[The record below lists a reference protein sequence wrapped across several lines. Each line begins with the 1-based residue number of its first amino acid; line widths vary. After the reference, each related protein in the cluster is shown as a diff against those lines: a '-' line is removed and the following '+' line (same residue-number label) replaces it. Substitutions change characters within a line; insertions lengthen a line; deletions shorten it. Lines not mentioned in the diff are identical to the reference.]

1 MLRTDTPVTVY
12 RKDYTPPAFTID
24 HVELVLDLD
33 PQRTIVTSTLRFA
46 RHAAATADAPLV
58 LAGEDLE
65 LIGVSVVGK
74 PVAYATQHAGT
85 LTLPG
90 LPAEGTL

>member
-24 HVELVLDLD
+24 HVDLRFELD
-33 PQRTIVTSTLRFA
+33 PQRTIVTSTLRFK
-46 RHAAATADAPLV
+46 RTQAAVPLV
-58 LAGEDLE
+58 LAGQELE
-65 LIGVSVVGK
+65 LLAVTLDGEPFEGFL
-74 PVAYATQHAGT
+74 QDDET

-90 LPAEGTL
+90 LSTEGTL